1 MRVTSRCNQHCP
13 GERNLDER
21 CAPTKGRLLCDE
33 TVRGSEQRARTSF
46 AISSESTWCMA
57 IETVALRL
65 LKMVGFGKLG
75 LKPSAIPTRRAAAA
89 TAMLRISMLGCFR

>member
-1 MRVTSRCNQHCP
+1 
-13 GERNLDER
+13 
-21 CAPTKGRLLCDE
+21 
-33 TVRGSEQRARTSF
+33 
-46 AISSESTWCMA
+46 MA